1 MTSLSKGQMTLPL
14 PAFQQHSDTSH
25 DAAVSVRE
33 SAPTM
38 RERVYRAIASS
49 MTGLT
54 DQEIGDV
61 LSMKGDTVR
70 PRRVELV
77 GKGRVMSAGTRA
89 TRSGRR
95 AVVWTAVRSWWRWD
109 TRATAAA
116 APAWTISM
124 RIGEMPQRKMMTL
137 LSLMMLS
144 PSPRRKRKHVTQV
157 RFDAQFYCFVSARRN
172 GRHACDVR
180 WDFAPYSLQEFRAA
194 RVGARHGYDD
204 QGGRVRGGRLG
215 PDS

>member
-77 GKGRVMSAGTRA
+77 GEGRVMSAGTRA

-95 AVVWTAVRSWWRWD
+95 AVVWTAVRS
-109 TRATAAA
+109 
-116 APAWTISM
+116 
-124 RIGEMPQRKMMTL
+124 
-137 LSLMMLS
+137 
-144 PSPRRKRKHVTQV
+144 
-157 RFDAQFYCFVSARRN
+157 
-172 GRHACDVR
+172 
-180 WDFAPYSLQEFRAA
+180 
-194 RVGARHGYDD
+194 
-204 QGGRVRGGRLG
+204 
-215 PDS
+215 